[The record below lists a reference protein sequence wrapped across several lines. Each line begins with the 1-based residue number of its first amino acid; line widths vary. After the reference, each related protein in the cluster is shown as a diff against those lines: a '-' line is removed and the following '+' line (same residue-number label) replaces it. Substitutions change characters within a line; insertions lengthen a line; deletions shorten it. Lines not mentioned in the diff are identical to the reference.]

1 MCPNE
6 TIIIRRVDLRARAT
20 RGHDARRSGK
30 TRDRRP
36 LPPGLARMRARR
48 ALLVAVA
55 IAILALARCGA
66 SASDARA
73 PDAVADVADVAHR
86 ASAAAAAAAASAR
99 DDDDRLPL
107 ARRPRSTTK
116 RIGTRTEGGTGSG

>member
-1 MCPNE
+1 
-6 TIIIRRVDLRARAT
+6 
-20 RGHDARRSGK
+20 
-30 TRDRRP
+30 
-36 LPPGLARMRARR
+36 MRARR

-86 ASAAAAAAAASAR
+86 ASAAAAAATASAR

-107 ARRPRSTTK
+107 ARRRRRRRQRAPARALLQVNNPAVATYCDYATANWRCVPLVHRSPYDAVRVVK
-116 RIGTRTEGGTGSG
+116 ADP

>member
-1 MCPNE
+1 
-6 TIIIRRVDLRARAT
+6 
-20 RGHDARRSGK
+20 
-30 TRDRRP
+30 
-36 LPPGLARMRARR
+36 MRARR

-107 ARRPRSTTK
+107 ARRRRRRRRQRAPARALLQVNNPAVATYCDYATANW
-116 RIGTRTEGGTGSG
+116 RCVPLVHIRTGSHTTAFAW